1 MLHLALLFLFTYPC
15 VTVDPLLNQFST
27 NEDLAKYCFE
37 AEFSY
42 KEIIRFLL
50 MFHGLTISARHLHRF
65 LRKKGLFRRYNFAST
80 NSVILAVRKTLK
92 GSGANF
98 GYSAVHQKLRME
110 GITTSHEMIRLIMK
124 TLDPEGVKLRTAH
137 RLKWGKFISPWP
149 NYTWH
154 INGYDKLKPCGF
166 PIHAAIDGY
175 SRKILWLLVS
185 YSSNDPNV
193 VSSYF
198 INCTGKLKLL
208 STIIRSDRGYENTV
222 IGGIQMYLR
231 QHHWDNFSGEK
242 SFWYGSSIDNQRIES
257 WWSFFRKH
265 ISDW

>member
-1 MLHLALLFLFTYPC
+1 MFHLALLFLFTNPC
-15 VTVDPLLNQFST
+15 VAVDPLLNQFST
-27 NEDLAKYCFE
+27 NEDLAKYYFE
-37 AEFSY
+37 AGFSY

-50 MFHGLTISARHLHRF
+50 MFHGLTISARHLHRL

-80 NSVILAVRKTLK
+80 NSVIPAVRKMLK

-98 GYSAVHQKLRME
+98 GYRAVHQKLRME
-110 GITTSHEMIRLIMK
+110 GVTTSHEMVRLIMK

-137 RLKWGKFISPWP
+137 RLKRRKSVSPGP
-149 NYTWH
+149 SYTWY
-154 INGYDKLKPCGF
+154 INGYDKLKPYGF

-185 YSSNDPNV
+185 YSNNNPNV

-198 INCTGKLKLL
+198 INCIGKLKLL
-208 STIIRSDRGYENTV
+208 PTIMRSDRGSENTV
-222 IGGIQMYLR
+222 IGGIQMYHR

-242 SFWYGSSIDNQRIES
+242 SF
-257 WWSFFRKH
+257 
-265 ISDW
+265 